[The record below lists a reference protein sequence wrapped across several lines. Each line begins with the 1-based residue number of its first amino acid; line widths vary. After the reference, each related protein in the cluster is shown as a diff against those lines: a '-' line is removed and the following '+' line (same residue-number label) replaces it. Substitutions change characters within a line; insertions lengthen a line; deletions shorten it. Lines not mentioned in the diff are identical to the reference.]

1 MNMKQTKTVKAFDAI
16 CVSILV
22 VISLLALAQV
32 LFRYVLKISVPWTE
46 EVSRLLYGFL
56 IFNGVVLLE
65 AENNQMKTTF
75 LLDRF
80 PKKARFF
87 VQLFINCA
95 SIAFLLLMFIGSV
108 RMVRSS
114 WTINLGSVPWISQ
127 ATIYIFVILSMPF
140 AIYFLIKQMVH
151 YKEYFLIP
159 AEDSDTSTT

>member
-1 MNMKQTKTVKAFDAI
+1 MKNTKTVKTFDAI

-22 VISLLALAQV
+22 VISVLALAQV

-56 IFNGVVLLE
+56 ILNGVVLLE

-80 PKKARFF
+80 PKKVRFF

-95 SIAFLLLMFIGSV
+95 SIAFL
-108 RMVRSS
+108 
-114 WTINLGSVPWISQ
+114 
-127 ATIYIFVILSMPF
+127 
-140 AIYFLIKQMVH
+140 
-151 YKEYFLIP
+151 
-159 AEDSDTSTT
+159 